1 MTSKSLISDSA
12 VVFNRLI
19 IGIYWSKLMNN
30 NQLIDMKSSFDKTEN
45 AKESWLYKY

>member
-1 MTSKSLISDSA
+1 
-12 VVFNRLI
+12 
-19 IGIYWSKLMNN
+19 MNN